1 MVSIESTNGAQVN
14 LTQATKK
21 CKVATTCTRSVW
33 IRFPKN
39 GADETDNDNANWVKL
54 PVAEIYE
61 T

>member
-1 MVSIESTNGAQVN
+1 MN
-14 LTQATKK
+14 LTHATKK
-21 CKVATTCTRSVW
+21 CKIATTCTRSVW